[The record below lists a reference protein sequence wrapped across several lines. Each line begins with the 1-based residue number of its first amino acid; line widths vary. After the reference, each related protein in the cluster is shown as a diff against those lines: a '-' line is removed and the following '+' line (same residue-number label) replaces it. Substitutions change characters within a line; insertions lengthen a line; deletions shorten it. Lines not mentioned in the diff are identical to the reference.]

1 MYWEQRLNHGKELE
15 CIVSIVETYCLFF
28 IHPPLLGT
36 KFLIVHISVRFK
48 IYLCLWCI
56 CKG

>member
-28 IHPPLLGT
+28 IHPPLLG
-36 KFLIVHISVRFK
+36 HEISYCPHFSP
-48 IYLCLWCI
+48 L
-56 CKG
+56 